1 MVYNEAKQELKER
14 ELLMKTNI
22 NQLPIMSVIGN
33 VDHPTLSGDGHW
45 VGYDGYGRIA
55 MSVGGIVYNYA
66 LLDHCMGIAGDHIEP
81 GVSIKNPGDKQ
92 NKALMSFACI
102 GNEAKITNGPA
113 QGSIGY
119 VTGKHGGIDHVMVYF
134 PKNVLEQM
142 NGDEHI
148 LIKACGQGLKLLDH
162 PTVQVM
168 NIDPALLNRIDIK
181 EVNQTLYVPVV
192 TSIPAFLMG
201 SGLGS
206 TSMMN
211 GDYDIMTQDEDAN
224 ERYGINQLRFGDLV
238 MIEDHDNCH
247 GPHYRKGARSIGVIV
262 HSDSFTSGHGPGVT
276 IIMSGDE
283 TTLVPEIR
291 ADANIANYQG

>member
-1 MVYNEAKQELKER
+1 
-14 ELLMKTNI
+14 MKTNI
-22 NQLPIMSVIGN
+22 NQLSIMSVIGN

-55 MSVGGIVYNYA
+55 MSVGGIVYNYS
-66 LLDHCMGIAGDHIEP
+66 LLDPCMGIVGDHIEP

-134 PKNVLEQM
+134 PKDVLEKM
-142 NGDEHI
+142 NGEEHI
-148 LIKACGQGLKLLDH
+148 LIKARGQGFKLLDYPH
-162 PTVQVM
+162 VQLM
-168 NIDPALLNRIDIK
+168 NIDPDLFTALSIQEKNGG
-181 EVNQTLYVPVV
+181 LYVPVV
-192 TSIPAFLMG
+192 TTVPAFLMG

-211 GDYDIMTQDEDAN
+211 GDYDIMTQDADATI
-224 ERYGINQLRFGDLV
+224 RYGIDKLRFGDLV

-276 IIMSGDE
+276 IIMSGDD
-283 TTLVPEIR
+283 TTLFPLIR
-291 ADANIANYQG
+291 NDANIANFK

>member
-1 MVYNEAKQELKER
+1 
-14 ELLMKTNI
+14 MKTNR

-55 MSVGGIVYNYA
+55 MSVGGIVYNYS
-66 LLDHCMGIAGDHIEP
+66 LLDPCMGIAGDHIEP

-134 PKNVLEQM
+134 PKDILEKM
-142 NGDEHI
+142 NGEEHI
-148 LIKACGQGLKLLDH
+148 LIKAHGQGLKLLDY
-162 PTVQVM
+162 PNVQLM
-168 NIDPALLNRIDIK
+168 NIDPDLFAAFSIQEK
-181 EVNQTLYVPVV
+181 KGGLYIPVV
-192 TSIPAFLMG
+192 TTIPAFLMG

-211 GDYDIMTQDEDAN
+211 GDYDIMTQDVDATI
-224 ERYGINQLRFGDLV
+224 RYGIDKLRFGDLV

-276 IIMSGDE
+276 IIMSGDD
-283 TTLVPEIR
+283 TTLFPFIR
-291 ADANIANYQG
+291 DDANIANFK

>member
-1 MVYNEAKQELKER
+1 
-14 ELLMKTNI
+14 MKTNI

-55 MSVGGIVYNYA
+55 MSVGGIVYNYS
-66 LLDHCMGIAGDHIEP
+66 LLDPCMGIVGDHIEP

-134 PKNVLEQM
+134 PKDVLEKM
-142 NGDEHI
+142 NGEEHI
-148 LIKACGQGLKLLDH
+148 LIKARGQGFKLLDYPH
-162 PTVQVM
+162 VQLM
-168 NIDPALLNRIDIK
+168 NIDPDLFTALSIQEKNGG
-181 EVNQTLYVPVV
+181 LYVPVV
-192 TSIPAFLMG
+192 TTVPAFLMG

-211 GDYDIMTQDEDAN
+211 GDYDIMTQDADATI
-224 ERYGINQLRFGDLV
+224 RYGIDKLRFGDLV

-276 IIMSGDE
+276 IIMSGDD
-283 TTLVPEIR
+283 TTLFPLIR
-291 ADANIANYQG
+291 NDANIANFK